1 MITNNPHNQTLLFA
15 IQWGLVGCIALYA
28 MWLTHLWTFRGGGLV
43 AWIGLV
49 AVVQNILSSL
59 FNSHLSDFYQGWL
72 YVLVVGIAASAGYGP
87 AGAHGAPTGSKPD
100 NR

>member
-1 MITNNPHNQTLLFA
+1 MSGALRHVDHP
-15 IQWGLVGCIALYA
+15 LVDVL
-28 MWLTHLWTFRGGGLV
+28 RGGLV

-72 YVLVVGIAASAGYGP
+72 YLLVVGIAASTIYGP
-87 AGAHGAPTGSKPD
+87 ADAREAPAGPNPD
-100 NR
+100 RR